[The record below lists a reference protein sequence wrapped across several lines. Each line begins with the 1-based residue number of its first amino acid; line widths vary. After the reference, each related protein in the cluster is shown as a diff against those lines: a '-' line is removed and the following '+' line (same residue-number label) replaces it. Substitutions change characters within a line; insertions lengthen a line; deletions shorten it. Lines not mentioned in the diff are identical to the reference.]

1 MYSFSYTGL
10 KMVHDQQVQESL
22 ERYRLDAERATSR
35 QGLFQAFEK
44 FLARFTNQPGR
55 KQESPRP
62 GCVW

>member
-1 MYSFSYTGL
+1 MYPFSYTGL
-10 KMVHDQQVQESL
+10 KLVHDQQVQESL
-22 ERYRLDAERATSR
+22 VRYRLGAGRATSR

-62 GCVW
+62 GCAW